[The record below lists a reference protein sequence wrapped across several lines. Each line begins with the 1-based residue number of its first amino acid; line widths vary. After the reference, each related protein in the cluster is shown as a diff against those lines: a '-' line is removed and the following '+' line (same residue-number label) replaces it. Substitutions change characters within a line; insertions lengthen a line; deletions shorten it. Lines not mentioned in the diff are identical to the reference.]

1 MCREIVVYLNII
13 SKLIIKLPRT
23 MNSLSNNKA
32 LTICNS
38 MIHLLLRAYA
48 FATSTKNSTARLTVI
63 TFSLTVITSCLIVIT
78 SSQTVI
84 TNFLTFITSFLIVI
98 TFRPFVIT
106 FRPFVITFRPF
117 VITSL
122 PIVITC
128 HSTVITFRTI
138 VIRFRT
144 TIIVSSTQSVSYF
157 PTLSGCKLAAPT
169 IRAPC
174 SRHKYN

>member
-106 FRPFVITFRPF
+106 
-117 VITSL
+117 SL